1 MKKKLAALIFC
12 VCFLF
17 TNKVF
22 AQNYTQ
28 LDAIYINDVHGELI
42 KYGKFVSF
50 LAEHLNNKKSLVSAS
65 GDMYIGKN
73 ERRNH
78 AMTQLMNLS
87 NVDIFTLGN
96 HEFDNDSAALARQL
110 KKAKFKTII
119 TNMDIPNGNPLT
131 DLKNDKLFSSAII
144 EKDGEKYGIIGAAPI
159 GINLGLFDKTDAV
172 TVLAPEKTVQALNA
186 EVKKLESQGI
196 NKIILIS
203 HLGYFGDGGDLNI
216 AQKTEGIDVIL
227 GGHTHLL
234 IEGTQR
240 SDKDKTHLKNL
251 VMSKRNEPVIIV
263 QAGGLGEYIGHL
275 KVLFDEKGIIATKN
289 DLAPINDIFTLEE
302 FQNLPKTPY
311 DELIDKINT
320 KALGKNE
327 IVATVKTPFVSSG
340 TTEERNTEN
349 PTANLLTN
357 AVYDKVK
364 NKNVEVVLLHS
375 PDVRGGLENQITTY
389 QIKYSMLPFNGDFYH
404 IELSEK
410 DFVKLLNTEAMTS
423 ILTDNSQIIQCKGM
437 SYTVD
442 KTIQNP
448 DYDKAICIKDVVIKS
463 NGTNR
468 VIDPA
473 NPNPDNTIKCAVAGY
488 MFLDK
493 RTKDILANGKNKQF
507 IGKEQDILIKYLKK
521 QKTVNP
527 VREGRVKVIEKL

>member
-50 LAEHLNNKKSLVSAS
+50 LAEHLNNNKSLVSAS

-96 HEFDNDSAALARQL
+96 HEFDNGSAALARQL
-110 KKAKFKTII
+110 KKANFKTIM
-119 TNMDIPNGNPLT
+119 TNMDIPSGNPLT

-144 EKDGEKYGIIGAAPI
+144 EKDGEKYGIVGAAPI
-159 GINLGLFDKTDAV
+159 GVNLGLFDKTDAV
-172 TVLAPEKTVQALNA
+172 TVLDPEKTVQALNA

-234 IEGTQR
+234 IEGTQC

-302 FQNLPKTPY
+302 FQNIPKTPY

-327 IVATVKTPFVSSG
+327 IVATVQTPFVSSG

-349 PTANLLTN
+349 PTANLLTD

-375 PDVRGGLENQITTY
+375 PDVRGGLEKQITTY
-389 QIKYSMLPFNGDFYH
+389 RIKYSMLPFNGDFYY

-448 DYDKAICIKDVVIKS
+448 DYDKAICIKDVVLKS
-463 NGTNR
+463 NNTNR
-468 VIDPA
+468 VIDPS
-473 NPNPDNTIKCAVAGY
+473 NPSPDKTIKCAVAGY

>member
-50 LAEHLNNKKSLVSAS
+50 LAEHLNSKKSLVSAS

-96 HEFDNDSAALARQL
+96 HEFDNGSAALARQL
-110 KKAKFKTII
+110 KKANFKTIM
-119 TNMDIPNGNPLT
+119 TNMDIPSGNPLT

-144 EKDGEKYGIIGAAPI
+144 EKDGEKYGIVGAAPI
-159 GINLGLFDKTDAV
+159 GVNLGLFDKTDAV
-172 TVLAPEKTVQALNA
+172 TVLDPEKTVQALNA

-327 IVATVKTPFVSSG
+327 IVATVQTPFVSSG

-349 PTANLLTN
+349 PTANLLTD

-389 QIKYSMLPFNGDFYH
+389 RIKYSMLPFNGDFYY

-437 SYTVD
+437 NYTVD

-448 DYDKAICIKDVVIKS
+448 DYDKAICIKDVVLKS
-463 NGTNR
+463 NNTNR

>member
-50 LAEHLNNKKSLVSAS
+50 LAEHLNSKKSLVSAS

-96 HEFDNDSAALARQL
+96 HEFDNGSAALARQL
-110 KKAKFKTII
+110 KKANFKTIM
-119 TNMDIPNGNPLT
+119 TNMDIPSGNPLT

-144 EKDGEKYGIIGAAPI
+144 EKDGEKYGIVGAAPI
-159 GINLGLFDKTDAV
+159 GVNLGLFDKTDAV
-172 TVLAPEKTVQALNA
+172 TVLDPEKTVQALNA

-203 HLGYFGDGGDLNI
+203 HLGYFGDGGDLYI

-349 PTANLLTN
+349 PTANLLTD

-389 QIKYSMLPFNGDFYH
+389 QIKYSMLPFNGDFYY

-448 DYDKAICIKDVVIKS
+448 DYDKAICIKDVVLKS
-463 NGTNR
+463 NNTNR

-473 NPNPDNTIKCAVAGY
+473 NPNPDKTIKCAVAGY

>member
-42 KYGKFVSF
+42 KYGKFVSY

-96 HEFDNDSAALARQL
+96 HEFDNGSAALARQL

-159 GINLGLFDKTDAV
+159 EVNLGLFDKTDAV
-172 TVLAPEKTVQALNA
+172 TVLDPEKTVQALNA

-251 VMSKRNEPVIIV
+251 VMSKRDEPVIIV

-349 PTANLLTN
+349 PTANLLTD

-389 QIKYSMLPFNGDFYH
+389 RIKYSMLPFNGDFYY

-448 DYDKAICIKDVVIKS
+448 DYDKAICIKDVVLKS
-463 NGTNR
+463 NNTNR

-473 NPNPDNTIKCAVAGY
+473 NPNPDKTIKCAVAGY

>member
-50 LAEHLNNKKSLVSAS
+50 LAEHLNSKKSLVSAS

-96 HEFDNDSAALARQL
+96 HEFDNGSAALARQL
-110 KKAKFKTII
+110 KKANFKTIM
-119 TNMDIPNGNPLT
+119 TNMDIPSGNPLT

-144 EKDGEKYGIIGAAPI
+144 EKDGEKYGIVGAAPI
-159 GINLGLFDKTDAV
+159 GVNLGLFDKTDAV
-172 TVLAPEKTVQALNA
+172 TVLDPEKTVQALNA

-240 SDKDKTHLKNL
+240 SDKDKTHLQNL

-349 PTANLLTN
+349 PTANLLTD

-389 QIKYSMLPFNGDFYH
+389 QIKYSMLPFNGDFYY

-463 NGTNR
+463 NDTNR

-473 NPNPDNTIKCAVAGY
+473 NPNPDNTIRCAVAGY

>member
-50 LAEHLNNKKSLVSAS
+50 LAEHLNSKKSLVSAS

-96 HEFDNDSAALARQL
+96 HEFDNGSAALARQL
-110 KKAKFKTII
+110 KKANFKTIM
-119 TNMDIPNGNPLT
+119 TNMDIPSGNPLT

-144 EKDGEKYGIIGAAPI
+144 EKDGEKYGIVGAAPI
-159 GINLGLFDKTDAV
+159 GVNLGLFDKTDAV
-172 TVLAPEKTVQALNA
+172 TVLDPEKTVQALNA

-275 KVLFDEKGIIATKN
+275 KVLFDEKGIISTKN

-327 IVATVKTPFVSSG
+327 IVATVQTPFVSSG

-349 PTANLLTN
+349 PTANLLTD

-375 PDVRGGLENQITTY
+375 PDVRGGLEKQITTY
-389 QIKYSMLPFNGDFYH
+389 QIKYSMLPFNGDFYY

-437 SYTVD
+437 NYTVD

-463 NGTNR
+463 NDTNR
-468 VIDPA
+468 VIDPS
-473 NPNPDNTIKCAVAGY
+473 NPSPDKTIKCAVAGY

>member
-50 LAEHLNNKKSLVSAS
+50 LAEHLNNNKSLVSAS

-96 HEFDNDSAALARQL
+96 HEFDNGSAALARQL
-110 KKAKFKTII
+110 KKANFKTIM
-119 TNMDIPNGNPLT
+119 TNMDIPSGNPLT

-144 EKDGEKYGIIGAAPI
+144 EKDGEKYGIVGAAPI
-159 GINLGLFDKTDAV
+159 GVNLGLFDKTDAV
-172 TVLAPEKTVQALNA
+172 TVLDPEKTVQALNA

-349 PTANLLTN
+349 PTANLLTD

-389 QIKYSMLPFNGDFYH
+389 QIKYSMLPFNGDFYY

-463 NGTNR
+463 NDTNR

-473 NPNPDNTIKCAVAGY
+473 NPSPDKTIKCAVAGY

>member
-50 LAEHLNNKKSLVSAS
+50 LAEHLNSKKSLVSAS

-96 HEFDNDSAALARQL
+96 HEFDNGSAALARQL
-110 KKAKFKTII
+110 KKANFKTIM
-119 TNMDIPNGNPLT
+119 TNMDIPSGNPLT

-144 EKDGEKYGIIGAAPI
+144 EKDGEKYGIVGAAPI
-159 GINLGLFDKTDAV
+159 GVNLGLFDKTDAV
-172 TVLAPEKTVQALNA
+172 TVLDPEKTVQALNA
-186 EVKKLESQGI
+186 EVKKLESQGT

-349 PTANLLTN
+349 PTANLLTD

-389 QIKYSMLPFNGDFYH
+389 QIKYSMLPFNGDFYY

-463 NGTNR
+463 NDTNR

>member
-50 LAEHLNNKKSLVSAS
+50 LAEHLNSKKSLVSAS

-96 HEFDNDSAALARQL
+96 HEFDNGSAALARQL
-110 KKAKFKTII
+110 KKANFKTIM
-119 TNMDIPNGNPLT
+119 TNMDIPSGNPLT

-144 EKDGEKYGIIGAAPI
+144 EKDGEKYGIVGAAPI
-159 GINLGLFDKTDAV
+159 GVNLGLFDKTDAV
-172 TVLAPEKTVQALNA
+172 TVLDPEKTVQALNA

-275 KVLFDEKGIIATKN
+275 KVLFDEKGIISTKN

-327 IVATVKTPFVSSG
+327 IVATVQTPFVSSG

-349 PTANLLTN
+349 PTANLLTD

-389 QIKYSMLPFNGDFYH
+389 QIKYSMLPFNGDFYY

-463 NGTNR
+463 NDTNR
-468 VIDPA
+468 VIDPS
-473 NPNPDNTIKCAVAGY
+473 NPSPDKTIKCAVAGY

>member
-50 LAEHLNNKKSLVSAS
+50 LAEHLNSKKSLVSAS

-96 HEFDNDSAALARQL
+96 HEFDNGSAALARQL
-110 KKAKFKTII
+110 KKANFKTIM
-119 TNMDIPNGNPLT
+119 TNMDIPSGNPLT

-144 EKDGEKYGIIGAAPI
+144 EKDGEKYGIVGAAPI
-159 GINLGLFDKTDAV
+159 GVNLGLFDKTDAV
-172 TVLAPEKTVQALNA
+172 TVLDPEKTVQALNA

-203 HLGYFGDGGDLNI
+203 HLGYFGNGGDLNI

-349 PTANLLTN
+349 PTANLLTD

-364 NKNVEVVLLHS
+364 SKNVEVVLLHS

-389 QIKYSMLPFNGDFYH
+389 QIKYSMLPFNGDFYY

-448 DYDKAICIKDVVIKS
+448 DYDKAICIKDVVLKS
-463 NGTNR
+463 NNTNR

>member
-42 KYGKFVSF
+42 KYGKFVSY

-96 HEFDNDSAALARQL
+96 HEFDNGSAALARQL

-159 GINLGLFDKTDAV
+159 EVNLGLFDKTDAV
-172 TVLAPEKTVQALNA
+172 TVLDPEKTVQALNA

-251 VMSKRNEPVIIV
+251 VMSKRDEPVIIV

-311 DELIDKINT
+311 DKLIDKINT

-349 PTANLLTN
+349 PTANLLTD

-389 QIKYSMLPFNGDFYH
+389 QIKYSMLPFNGDFYY

-437 SYTVD
+437 NYTVD

-448 DYDKAICIKDVVIKS
+448 DYDKAICIKDVVLKS
-463 NGTNR
+463 NNTNR

-473 NPNPDNTIKCAVAGY
+473 NPNPDKTIKCAVAGY

>member
-172 TVLAPEKTVQALNA
+172 TVFAPEKTVQALNA

-302 FQNLPKTPY
+302 FQNLPKTHY

-349 PTANLLTN
+349 PTANLLTD

-463 NGTNR
+463 NDTNR

-473 NPNPDNTIKCAVAGY
+473 NPTPDNTIKCAVAGY

>member
-50 LAEHLNNKKSLVSAS
+50 LAEHLNNNKSLVSAS

-96 HEFDNDSAALARQL
+96 HEFDNGSAALARQL
-110 KKAKFKTII
+110 KKANFKTIM
-119 TNMDIPNGNPLT
+119 TNMDIPSGNPLT

-144 EKDGEKYGIIGAAPI
+144 EKDGEKYGIVGAAPI
-159 GINLGLFDKTDAV
+159 GVNLGLFDKTDAV
-172 TVLAPEKTVQALNA
+172 TVLDPEKTVQALNA

-227 GGHTHLL
+227 GGHSHLL

-349 PTANLLTN
+349 PTANLLTD

-389 QIKYSMLPFNGDFYH
+389 QIKYSMLPFNGDFYY

-437 SYTVD
+437 NYTVD

-463 NGTNR
+463 NNTNR

-473 NPNPDNTIKCAVAGY
+473 NPNPDNTIRCAVAGY

>member
-50 LAEHLNNKKSLVSAS
+50 LAEHLNSKKSLVSAS

-96 HEFDNDSAALARQL
+96 HEFDNGSAALARQL
-110 KKAKFKTII
+110 KKANFKTIM
-119 TNMDIPNGNPLT
+119 TNMDIPSGNPLT

-144 EKDGEKYGIIGAAPI
+144 EKDGEKYGIVGAAPI
-159 GINLGLFDKTDAV
+159 GVNLGLFDKTDAV
-172 TVLAPEKTVQALNA
+172 TVLDPEKTVQALNA

-327 IVATVKTPFVSSG
+327 IVATVQTPFVSSG

-349 PTANLLTN
+349 PTANLLTD

-375 PDVRGGLENQITTY
+375 PDVRGGLEKQITTY
-389 QIKYSMLPFNGDFYH
+389 QIKYSMLPFNGDFYY

-463 NGTNR
+463 NDTNR
-468 VIDPA
+468 VIDPS
-473 NPNPDNTIKCAVAGY
+473 NPSPDNTIKCAVAGY

>member
-50 LAEHLNNKKSLVSAS
+50 LAEHLNSKKSLVSAS

-96 HEFDNDSAALARQL
+96 HEFDNGSAALARQL
-110 KKAKFKTII
+110 KKANFKTIM
-119 TNMDIPNGNPLT
+119 TNMDIPSGNPLT

-144 EKDGEKYGIIGAAPI
+144 EKDGEKYGIVGAAPI
-159 GINLGLFDKTDAV
+159 GVNLGLFDKTDAV
-172 TVLAPEKTVQALNA
+172 TVLDPEKTVQALNA

-216 AQKTEGIDVIL
+216 AQKTEGIDVIF

-349 PTANLLTN
+349 PTANLLTD

-364 NKNVEVVLLHS
+364 SKNVEVVLLHS

-389 QIKYSMLPFNGDFYH
+389 QIKYSMLPFNGDFYY

-448 DYDKAICIKDVVIKS
+448 DYDKAICIKDVVLKS
-463 NGTNR
+463 NNTNR

>member
-50 LAEHLNNKKSLVSAS
+50 LAEHLNSKKSLVSAS

-96 HEFDNDSAALARQL
+96 HEFDNGSAALARQL
-110 KKAKFKTII
+110 KKANFKTIM
-119 TNMDIPNGNPLT
+119 TNMDIPSGNPLT

-144 EKDGEKYGIIGAAPI
+144 EKDGEKYGIVGAAPI
-159 GINLGLFDKTDAV
+159 GVNLGLFDKTDAV
-172 TVLAPEKTVQALNA
+172 TVLDPEKTVQALNA

-302 FQNLPKTPY
+302 FQNLPKTPF

-327 IVATVKTPFVSSG
+327 IVATVQTPFVSSG

-349 PTANLLTN
+349 PTANLLTD

-389 QIKYSMLPFNGDFYH
+389 QIKYSMLPFNGDFYY

-448 DYDKAICIKDVVIKS
+448 DYDKAICIKDVVLKS
-463 NGTNR
+463 NNTNR

-473 NPNPDNTIKCAVAGY
+473 NPSPDNTIRCAVAGY

>member
-50 LAEHLNNKKSLVSAS
+50 LAEHLNSKKSLVSAS

-96 HEFDNDSAALARQL
+96 HEFDNGSAALARQL
-110 KKAKFKTII
+110 KKANFKTIM
-119 TNMDIPNGNPLT
+119 TNMDIPSGNPLT

-144 EKDGEKYGIIGAAPI
+144 EKDGEKYGIVGAAPI
-159 GINLGLFDKTDAV
+159 GVNLGLFDKTDAV
-172 TVLAPEKTVQALNA
+172 TVLDPEKTVQALNA
-186 EVKKLESQGI
+186 EVKKLESQEI

-349 PTANLLTN
+349 PTANLLTD

-389 QIKYSMLPFNGDFYH
+389 RIKYSMLPFNGDFYY

-437 SYTVD
+437 NYTVD

-463 NGTNR
+463 NNTNR
-468 VIDPA
+468 VIDPS
-473 NPNPDNTIKCAVAGY
+473 NPSPDKTIKCAVAGY

>member
-50 LAEHLNNKKSLVSAS
+50 LAEHLNSKKSLVSAS

-96 HEFDNDSAALARQL
+96 HEFDNGSAALARQL
-110 KKAKFKTII
+110 KKANFKTIM
-119 TNMDIPNGNPLT
+119 TNMDIPSGNPLT

-144 EKDGEKYGIIGAAPI
+144 EKDGEKYGIVGAAPI
-159 GINLGLFDKTDAV
+159 GVNLGLFDKTDAV
-172 TVLAPEKTVQALNA
+172 TVLDPEKTVQALNA

-240 SDKDKTHLKNL
+240 SDKDKTHLQNL

-349 PTANLLTN
+349 PTANLLTD

-364 NKNVEVVLLHS
+364 SKNVEVVLLHS

-389 QIKYSMLPFNGDFYH
+389 QIKYSMLPFNGDFYY

-448 DYDKAICIKDVVIKS
+448 DYDKAICIKDVVLKS
-463 NGTNR
+463 NNTNR

>member
-50 LAEHLNNKKSLVSAS
+50 LAEHLNSKKSLVSAS

-96 HEFDNDSAALARQL
+96 HEFDNGSAALARQL
-110 KKAKFKTII
+110 KKANFKTIM
-119 TNMDIPNGNPLT
+119 TNMDIPSGNPLT

-144 EKDGEKYGIIGAAPI
+144 EKDGEKYGIVGAAPI
-159 GINLGLFDKTDAV
+159 GVNLGLFDKTDAV
-172 TVLAPEKTVQALNA
+172 TVLDPEKTVQALNA

-349 PTANLLTN
+349 PTANLLTD

-389 QIKYSMLPFNGDFYH
+389 RIKYSMLPFNGDFYY

-437 SYTVD
+437 NYTVD

-463 NGTNR
+463 NNTNR
-468 VIDPA
+468 VIDPS
-473 NPNPDNTIKCAVAGY
+473 NPSPDKTIKCAVAGY

>member
-96 HEFDNDSAALARQL
+96 HEFDNGSAALARQL
-110 KKAKFKTII
+110 KKANFKTIM
-119 TNMDIPNGNPLT
+119 TNMDIPSGNPLT

-144 EKDGEKYGIIGAAPI
+144 EKDGEKYGIVGAAPI
-159 GINLGLFDKTDAV
+159 GVNLGLFDKTDAV
-172 TVLAPEKTVQALNA
+172 TVLDPEKTVQALNA

-349 PTANLLTN
+349 PTANLLTD

-389 QIKYSMLPFNGDFYH
+389 QIKYSMLPFNGDFYY

-463 NGTNR
+463 NDTNR

-473 NPNPDNTIKCAVAGY
+473 NPNPDNTIRCAVAGY

>member
-50 LAEHLNNKKSLVSAS
+50 LAEHLNSKKSLVSAS

-96 HEFDNDSAALARQL
+96 HEFDNGSAALARQL
-110 KKAKFKTII
+110 KKANFKTIM
-119 TNMDIPNGNPLT
+119 TNMDIPSGNPLT

-144 EKDGEKYGIIGAAPI
+144 EKDGEKYGIVGAAPI
-159 GINLGLFDKTDAV
+159 GVNLGLFDKTDAV
-172 TVLAPEKTVQALNA
+172 TVLDPEKTVQALNA

-349 PTANLLTN
+349 PTANLLTD

-389 QIKYSMLPFNGDFYH
+389 RIKYSMLPFNGDFYY

-448 DYDKAICIKDVVIKS
+448 DYDKAICIKDVVLKS
-463 NGTNR
+463 NNTNR
-468 VIDPA
+468 VIDPS
-473 NPNPDNTIKCAVAGY
+473 NPSPDKTIKCAVAGY

>member
-50 LAEHLNNKKSLVSAS
+50 LAEHLNSKKSLVSAS

-96 HEFDNDSAALARQL
+96 HEFDNGSAALARQL
-110 KKAKFKTII
+110 KKANFKTIM
-119 TNMDIPNGNPLT
+119 TNMDIPSGNPLT

-144 EKDGEKYGIIGAAPI
+144 EKDGEKYGIVGAAPI
-159 GINLGLFDKTDAV
+159 GVNLGLFDKTDAV
-172 TVLAPEKTVQALNA
+172 TVLDPEKTVQALNA

-349 PTANLLTN
+349 PTANLLTD

-364 NKNVEVVLLHS
+364 SKNVEVVLLHS

-389 QIKYSMLPFNGDFYH
+389 QIKYSMLPFNGDFYY

-437 SYTVD
+437 NYTVD

-448 DYDKAICIKDVVIKS
+448 DYDKAICIKDVVLKS
-463 NGTNR
+463 NNTNR

-473 NPNPDNTIKCAVAGY
+473 NPNPDKTIKCAVAGY

>member
-50 LAEHLNNKKSLVSAS
+50 LAEHLNSKKSLVSAS

-96 HEFDNDSAALARQL
+96 HEFDNGSAALARQL
-110 KKAKFKTII
+110 KKANFKTIM
-119 TNMDIPNGNPLT
+119 TNMDIPSGNPLT

-144 EKDGEKYGIIGAAPI
+144 EKDGEKYGIVGAAPI
-159 GINLGLFDKTDAV
+159 GVNLGLFDKTDAV
-172 TVLAPEKTVQALNA
+172 TVLDPEKTVQALNA

-240 SDKDKTHLKNL
+240 SDKDKIHLKNL

-349 PTANLLTN
+349 PTANLLTD

-389 QIKYSMLPFNGDFYH
+389 RIKYSMLPFNGDFYY

-437 SYTVD
+437 NYTVD

-463 NGTNR
+463 NNTNR
-468 VIDPA
+468 VIDPS
-473 NPNPDNTIKCAVAGY
+473 NPSPDKTIKCAVAGY

>member
-96 HEFDNDSAALARQL
+96 HEFDNGSAALARQL
-110 KKAKFKTII
+110 KKAKFKTIM

-159 GINLGLFDKTDAV
+159 EVNLGLFDKTDAV

-349 PTANLLTN
+349 PTANLLTD

-375 PDVRGGLENQITTY
+375 PDVRGGLESQITTY

-442 KTIQNP
+442 KTIKNP

>member
-96 HEFDNDSAALARQL
+96 HEFDNGSAALARQL
-110 KKAKFKTII
+110 KKAKFKTIM

-131 DLKNDKLFSSAII
+131 NLKNDKLFSSAII

-349 PTANLLTN
+349 PTANLLTD

-389 QIKYSMLPFNGDFYH
+389 RIKYSMLPFNGDFYY

-521 QKTVNP
+521 QKTVNT

>member
-28 LDAIYINDVHGELI
+28 LDAIYINDIHGELI
-42 KYGKFVSF
+42 KYGKFVSY

-96 HEFDNDSAALARQL
+96 HEFDNGSAALARQL
-110 KKAKFKTII
+110 KKANFKTIM
-119 TNMDIPNGNPLT
+119 TNMDIPSGNPLT

-144 EKDGEKYGIIGAAPI
+144 EKDGEKYGIVGAAPI
-159 GINLGLFDKTDAV
+159 GVNLGLFDKTDAV
-172 TVLAPEKTVQALNA
+172 TVLDPEKTVQALNA

-251 VMSKRNEPVIIV
+251 VISKRNEPVIIV

-275 KVLFDEKGIIATKN
+275 KVLFDEKGIIAIKN

-349 PTANLLTN
+349 PTANLLTD

-389 QIKYSMLPFNGDFYH
+389 RIKYSMLPFNGDFYY

-463 NGTNR
+463 NDTNR

>member
-50 LAEHLNNKKSLVSAS
+50 LAEHLNSKKSLVSAS

-96 HEFDNDSAALARQL
+96 HEFDNGSAALARQL
-110 KKAKFKTII
+110 KKANFKTIM
-119 TNMDIPNGNPLT
+119 TNMDIPSGNPLT

-144 EKDGEKYGIIGAAPI
+144 EKDGEKYGIVGAAPI
-159 GINLGLFDKTDAV
+159 GVNLGLFDKTDAV
-172 TVLAPEKTVQALNA
+172 TVLDPEKTVQALNA

-216 AQKTEGIDVIL
+216 AQKIEGIDVIL

-349 PTANLLTN
+349 PTANLLTD

-389 QIKYSMLPFNGDFYH
+389 QIKYSMLPFNGDFYY

-448 DYDKAICIKDVVIKS
+448 DYDKAICIKDVVLKS
-463 NGTNR
+463 NNTNS

>member
-50 LAEHLNNKKSLVSAS
+50 LAEHLNSKKSLVSAS

-96 HEFDNDSAALARQL
+96 HEFDNGSAALARQL
-110 KKAKFKTII
+110 KKANFKTIM
-119 TNMDIPNGNPLT
+119 TNMDIPSGNPLT
-131 DLKNDKLFSSAII
+131 DLKNNKLFSSAII
-144 EKDGEKYGIIGAAPI
+144 EKDGEKYGIVGAAPI
-159 GINLGLFDKTDAV
+159 GVNLGLFDKTDAV
-172 TVLAPEKTVQALNA
+172 TVLDPEKTVQALNA

-349 PTANLLTN
+349 PTANLLTD

-389 QIKYSMLPFNGDFYH
+389 RIKYSMLPFNGDFYY

-448 DYDKAICIKDVVIKS
+448 DYDKAICIKDVVLKS
-463 NGTNR
+463 NNTNR

-473 NPNPDNTIKCAVAGY
+473 NPNPDKTIKCAVAGY

>member
-349 PTANLLTN
+349 PTANLLTD

-389 QIKYSMLPFNGDFYH
+389 RIKYSMLPFNGDFYH

-521 QKTVNP
+521 QKTVNT

>member
-50 LAEHLNNKKSLVSAS
+50 LAEHLNSKKSLVSAS

-96 HEFDNDSAALARQL
+96 HEFDNGSAALARQL
-110 KKAKFKTII
+110 KKANFKTIM
-119 TNMDIPNGNPLT
+119 TNMDIPSGNPLT

-144 EKDGEKYGIIGAAPI
+144 EKDGEKYGIVGAAPI
-159 GINLGLFDKTDAV
+159 GVNLGLFDKTDAV
-172 TVLAPEKTVQALNA
+172 TVLDPEKTVQALNA

-349 PTANLLTN
+349 PTANLLTD

-389 QIKYSMLPFNGDFYH
+389 QIKYSMLPFNGDFYY

-463 NGTNR
+463 NDTNR
-468 VIDPA
+468 VIVPA
-473 NPNPDNTIKCAVAGY
+473 NPNPDNTIRCAVAGY

>member
-12 VCFLF
+12 VCFMF

-96 HEFDNDSAALARQL
+96 HEFDNGSAALARQL
-110 KKAKFKTII
+110 KKAKFKTIM

-144 EKDGEKYGIIGAAPI
+144 EKDGEQYGIIGAAPI
-159 GINLGLFDKTDAV
+159 EVNLGLFDKTDAV
-172 TVLAPEKTVQALNA
+172 TVLDSEKTVQALNA

-234 IEGTQR
+234 IEGTQN

-311 DELIDKINT
+311 DELINKINT

-349 PTANLLTN
+349 PTANLLTD

-389 QIKYSMLPFNGDFYH
+389 RIKYSMLPFNGDFYY

-463 NGTNR
+463 NDTNR

>member
-50 LAEHLNNKKSLVSAS
+50 LAEHLNSKKSLVSAS

-96 HEFDNDSAALARQL
+96 HEFDNGSAALARQL
-110 KKAKFKTII
+110 KKANFKTIM
-119 TNMDIPNGNPLT
+119 TNMDIPSGNPLT

-144 EKDGEKYGIIGAAPI
+144 EKDGEKYGIVGAAPI
-159 GINLGLFDKTDAV
+159 GVNLGLFDKTDAV
-172 TVLAPEKTVQALNA
+172 TVLDPEKTVQALNA

-349 PTANLLTN
+349 PTANLLTD

-389 QIKYSMLPFNGDFYH
+389 QIKYSMLPFNGDFYY

-448 DYDKAICIKDVVIKS
+448 DYDKAICIKDVVLKS
-463 NGTNR
+463 NNTNR
-468 VIDPA
+468 VIDPS
-473 NPNPDNTIKCAVAGY
+473 NPSPDKTIKCAVAGY
-488 MFLDK
+488 IFLDK

>member
-12 VCFLF
+12 VCFMF

-96 HEFDNDSAALARQL
+96 HEFDNGSAALARQL
-110 KKAKFKTII
+110 KKAKFKTIM

-159 GINLGLFDKTDAV
+159 EVNLGLFDKTDAV
-172 TVLAPEKTVQALNA
+172 TVLDSEKTVQALNA

-203 HLGYFGDGGDLNI
+203 HLGYFGNGGDLNI

-234 IEGTQR
+234 IEGTQH

-311 DELIDKINT
+311 DELINKINT

-349 PTANLLTN
+349 PTANLLTD

-375 PDVRGGLENQITTY
+375 PDVRGGLEKQITTY
-389 QIKYSMLPFNGDFYH
+389 QIKYSMLPFNGDFYY

-463 NGTNR
+463 NDTNR

>member
-50 LAEHLNNKKSLVSAS
+50 LAEHLNSKKSLVSAS

-96 HEFDNDSAALARQL
+96 HEFDNGSAALARQL
-110 KKAKFKTII
+110 KKANFKTIM
-119 TNMDIPNGNPLT
+119 TNMDIPSGNPLT

-144 EKDGEKYGIIGAAPI
+144 EKDGEKYGIVGAAPI
-159 GINLGLFDKTDAV
+159 GVNLGLFDKTDAV
-172 TVLAPEKTVQALNA
+172 TVLDPEKTVQALNA

-349 PTANLLTN
+349 PTANLLTD

-389 QIKYSMLPFNGDFYH
+389 QIKYSMLPFNGDFYY

-463 NGTNR
+463 NDTNR

-473 NPNPDNTIKCAVAGY
+473 NPNPDNTIRCAVAGY

>member
-50 LAEHLNNKKSLVSAS
+50 LAEHLNSKKSLVSAS

-96 HEFDNDSAALARQL
+96 HEFDNGSAALARQL
-110 KKAKFKTII
+110 KKANFKTIM
-119 TNMDIPNGNPLT
+119 TNMDIPSGNPLT

-159 GINLGLFDKTDAV
+159 GVNLGLFDKTDAV
-172 TVLAPEKTVQALNA
+172 TVLEPEKTVQALNA

-251 VMSKRNEPVIIV
+251 VMSNRNEPVIIV

-349 PTANLLTN
+349 PTANLLTD

-375 PDVRGGLENQITTY
+375 PDVRGGLEKQITTY
-389 QIKYSMLPFNGDFYH
+389 RIKYSMLPFNGDFYY

-448 DYDKAICIKDVVIKS
+448 DYDKAICIKDVVLKS
-463 NGTNR
+463 NNTNR

-473 NPNPDNTIKCAVAGY
+473 NPNPDKTIKCAVAGY

>member
-50 LAEHLNNKKSLVSAS
+50 LAEHLNSKKSLVSAS

-96 HEFDNDSAALARQL
+96 HEFDNGSAALARQL
-110 KKAKFKTII
+110 KKANFKTIM
-119 TNMDIPNGNPLT
+119 TNMDIPSGNPLT

-144 EKDGEKYGIIGAAPI
+144 EKDGEKYGIVGAAPI
-159 GINLGLFDKTDAV
+159 GVNLGLFDKTDAV
-172 TVLAPEKTVQALNA
+172 TVLDPEKTVQALNA

-234 IEGTQR
+234 IEGTQC

-349 PTANLLTN
+349 PTANLLTD

-389 QIKYSMLPFNGDFYH
+389 QIKYSMLPFNGDFYY

-463 NGTNR
+463 NDTNR

-473 NPNPDNTIKCAVAGY
+473 NPNPDNTIRCAVAGY

>member
-50 LAEHLNNKKSLVSAS
+50 LAEHLNSKKSLVSAS

-96 HEFDNDSAALARQL
+96 HEFDNGSAALARQL
-110 KKAKFKTII
+110 KKANFKTIM
-119 TNMDIPNGNPLT
+119 TNMDIPSGNPLT

-144 EKDGEKYGIIGAAPI
+144 EKDGEKYGIVGAAPI
-159 GINLGLFDKTDAV
+159 GVNLGLFDKTDAV
-172 TVLAPEKTVQALNA
+172 TVLDPEKTVQALNA

-349 PTANLLTN
+349 PTANLLTD

-375 PDVRGGLENQITTY
+375 PDVRGGLEKQITTY
-389 QIKYSMLPFNGDFYH
+389 QIKYSMLPFNGDFYY

-463 NGTNR
+463 NDTNR
-468 VIDPA
+468 VIDPS
-473 NPNPDNTIKCAVAGY
+473 NPSPDKTIKCAVAGY

-493 RTKDILANGKNKQF
+493 RTKNILANGKNKQF

>member
-50 LAEHLNNKKSLVSAS
+50 LAEHLNSKKSLVSAS

-96 HEFDNDSAALARQL
+96 HEFDNGSAALARQL
-110 KKAKFKTII
+110 KKANFKTIM
-119 TNMDIPNGNPLT
+119 TNMDIPSGNPLT

-144 EKDGEKYGIIGAAPI
+144 EKDGEKYGIVGAAPI
-159 GINLGLFDKTDAV
+159 GVNLGLFDKTDAV
-172 TVLAPEKTVQALNA
+172 TVLDPEKTVQALNA

-349 PTANLLTN
+349 PTANLLTD

-389 QIKYSMLPFNGDFYH
+389 QIKYSMLPFNGDFYY

-448 DYDKAICIKDVVIKS
+448 DYDKAICIKDVVLKS
-463 NGTNR
+463 NNTNR

-473 NPNPDNTIKCAVAGY
+473 NPNPDKTIKCAVAGY

>member
-50 LAEHLNNKKSLVSAS
+50 LAEHLNSKKSLVSAS

-96 HEFDNDSAALARQL
+96 HEFDNGSAALARQL
-110 KKAKFKTII
+110 KKANFKTIM
-119 TNMDIPNGNPLT
+119 TNMDIPSGNPLT

-144 EKDGEKYGIIGAAPI
+144 EKDGEKYGIVGAAPI
-159 GINLGLFDKTDAV
+159 GVNLGLFDKTDAV
-172 TVLAPEKTVQALNA
+172 TVLDPEKTVQALNA

-203 HLGYFGDGGDLNI
+203 HLGYFGNGGDLNI

-349 PTANLLTN
+349 PTANLLTD

-389 QIKYSMLPFNGDFYH
+389 QIKYSMLPFNGDFYY

-448 DYDKAICIKDVVIKS
+448 DYDKAICIKDVVLKS
-463 NGTNR
+463 NNTNR

-473 NPNPDNTIKCAVAGY
+473 NPNPDKTIKCAVAGY

>member
-42 KYGKFVSF
+42 KYGKFVSY

-96 HEFDNDSAALARQL
+96 HEFDNGSAALARQL

-159 GINLGLFDKTDAV
+159 EVNLGLFDKTDAV
-172 TVLAPEKTVQALNA
+172 TVLDPEKTVQALNA

-251 VMSKRNEPVIIV
+251 VMSKRDEPVIIV

-349 PTANLLTN
+349 PTANLLTD

-375 PDVRGGLENQITTY
+375 PDVRGGLENQITTCR
-389 QIKYSMLPFNGDFYH
+389 IKYSMLPFNGDFYY

-448 DYDKAICIKDVVIKS
+448 DYDKAICIKDIVIKS
-463 NGTNR
+463 NDTNR